1 MPCVKN
7 DPELFLFLFLSFV
20 SRHSHFVEPL
30 SAISIAMAAKVKFA
44 FGNLLRTSPGT
55 KASSTPYMRKSQA
68 WLPLV
73 FALLLILGMITGYK
87 LRERMPLTQGFF
99 QNNQRS
105 SLQETLDLIR
115 LNYVDPVSTDS
126 LADDAIEAMLA
137 HLDPHS
143 VFIPAKYLQEVNE
156 DLQGNFEGIG
166 VEFQI
171 INDTVHVVNV
181 FAGGPSANAGMRLG
195 DKFLKV
201 GDSAVAGNGITSQRI
216 KRLLRGPG
224 ASTVSITVLS
234 GTTTRVIRVVRG
246 TIPLYSVDATYMIDD
261 TTGFIHLNKFSTTS
275 YEECMAAFE
284 KLKAKGMKKLIFD
297 LRDNGGGI
305 LGEAVDICD
314 EFLDEDKMIV
324 YTQGLRQPKVEYHC
338 RRPGLF
344 ENGRLVILVNERS
357 ASASEVIAG
366 AIQDWDRGTIIGR
379 RTFGKGLVQEQF
391 NLSGGA
397 ALRLTVARYYTPA
410 GRSIQKSYAN
420 GRSAYDHEVL
430 DRYTTGE
437 IINADT
443 VKISQGVAFKTKGGR
458 TVYAGG
464 GITPDIFVA
473 MDTTGFITD
482 VSPLFENQNFGKFI
496 YQYYIQHKPEFD
508 RYKSAAEFSSRYQA
522 GNETFEALRQYIS
535 ANKIDLPELPEKDR
549 IEMTKR
555 VKTWM
560 ARQIWGMPGY
570 YEVSN
575 VYDLTVQKARE
586 LN

>member
-1 MPCVKN
+1 MPV
-7 DPELFLFLFLSFV
+7 
-20 SRHSHFVEPL
+20 
-30 SAISIAMAAKVKFA
+30 
-44 FGNLLRTSPGT
+44 
-55 KASSTPYMRKSQA
+55 
-68 WLPLV
+68 
-73 FALLLILGMITGYK
+73 
-87 LRERMPLTQGFF
+87 TQGFF

-126 LADDAIEAMLA
+126 LADDAIEAMLT

-171 INDTVHVVNV
+171 ISDTVHVVNV
-181 FAGGPSANAGMRLG
+181 FPGGPSAKAGMMVG

-201 GDSAVAGNGITSQRI
+201 GDSSVAGNGITSQRI
-216 KRLLRGPG
+216 KSLLRGPG
-224 ASTVSITVLS
+224 SSAVSISILS
-234 GTTTRVIRVVRG
+234 GSSIRVIKVVRG

-261 TTGFIHLNKFSTTS
+261 TTGFIHLNKFSSTS

-305 LGEAVDICD
+305 LGEAVDIAD

-338 RRPGLF
+338 KRPGLF
-344 ENGRLVILVNERS
+344 EDGRLVVLVDERS
-357 ASASEVIAG
+357 ASASEVVAG

-391 NLSGGA
+391 SLSGGA

-420 GRSAYDHEVL
+420 GKSAYEHEVL
-430 DRYTTGE
+430 DRYTNGE
-437 IINADT
+437 VSKEDT
-443 VKISQGVAFKTKGGR
+443 VKISQGIAFKTKGGR
-458 TVYAGG
+458 TVYGGG
-464 GITPDIFVA
+464 GITPDIFVPI
-473 MDTTGFITD
+473 DTTGFITD
-482 VSPLFENQNFGKFI
+482 VSPLFEDQHFGKFI
-496 YQYYIQHKPEFD
+496 YQYYIRHKAEFD
-508 RYKSAAEFSSRYQA
+508 SYKSAAEFSSRYQA
-522 GNETFEALRQYIS
+522 GGDALEALMQYIRNNS
-535 ANKIDLPELPEKDR
+535 IDLPELPEADR
-549 IEMTKR
+549 VEMSKR
-555 VKTWM
+555 IKTWM

-575 VYDLTVQKARE
+575 VYDLTVRKARE
-586 LN
+586 AK